1 MKIFKDLEFKDY
13 LVHESIDKKFK
24 GHKQAIQGFE
34 NGFGVSVLFGKSFYS
49 DGVETYELAVLFG
62 SNITYNSELSDG
74 VYGYLTKDEV
84 TDFMLKIQLWK

>member
-24 GHKQAIQGFE
+24 GHKKAIQGFE

-62 SNITYNSELSDG
+62 RNITYNSELSDG
-74 VYGYLTKDEV
+74 VYAYLTKDEV